1 MRKIVLLAILAVT
14 LQTAVAQHST
24 PLYSKKDSTKIVTLL
39 KEAKSLSSKQNDVLF
54 FAKKFIGIPYGAA
67 TLEVSDTERLTL
79 NLDLLDCT
87 TFVDVVTALTLCHRN
102 GCTTFAGF
110 CRYLTRIRYKNG
122 RIDGYPS
129 RNHYYTSW
137 ILNAEAQG
145 LVHEL
150 TPADHRHLS
159 PFTATQRLDIHYMTR
174 HSDQYAALKRH
185 PELIPQIRAT
195 EKQLTGRTVRYIPKK
210 ALAGPKY
217 LLEMIHDGDIL
228 AMVTKKDG
236 LDVSHLGFA
245 VWGTDGKLH
254 LLNASSLRKR
264 VVLEPRTLQAYSNS
278 QASQLGIRVIRILH

>member
-1 MRKIVLLAILAVT
+1 MKKFVFIIALVAA
-14 LQTAVAQHST
+14 LQTAVAQNAA
-24 PLYSKKDSTKIVTLL
+24 PLYSKKDSTKIVALL

-102 GCTTFAGF
+102 GRTTFADF
-110 CRYLTRIRYKNG
+110 CRYLTRIRYDGG
-122 RIDGYPS
+122 RIEGYPS

-145 LVHEL
+145 LVHEIR
-150 TPADHRHLS
+150 PADCPNVS
-159 PFTATQRLDIHYMTR
+159 PFTASQRLNINYMSQ
-174 HSDQYAALKRH
+174 HSEQYAALKKH
-185 PELIPQIRAT
+185 PELIPQIHKT
-195 EKQLTGRTVRYIPKK
+195 EKMLTGRTVRYIPKK
-210 ALAGPKY
+210 ALNGSKY
-217 LLEMIHDGDIL
+217 LLDFIHDGDIL
-228 AMVTKKDG
+228 AMVTKKPG

-254 LLNASSLRKR
+254 LLNASSLRKK
-264 VVLEPRTLQAYSNS
+264 VVLESRTLYSYCNS
-278 QASQLGIRVIRILH
+278 QSSQLGIRVIRIKH